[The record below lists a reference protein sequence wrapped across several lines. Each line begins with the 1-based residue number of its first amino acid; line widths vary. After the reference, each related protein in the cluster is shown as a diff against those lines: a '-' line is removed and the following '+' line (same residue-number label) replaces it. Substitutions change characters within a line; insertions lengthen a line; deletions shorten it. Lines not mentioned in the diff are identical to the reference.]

1 MSVKTKR
8 NLTELSTQTPEAA
21 ASQALKMPHAPDIE
35 RLVVGALMGDDHALA
50 EKLYREVSF
59 LKPAHFYTPEDRA
72 IYGQIVE
79 LVSEGKPF
87 DDLMLAQ
94 KLKQAAA
101 DGRTAHVNLLEQIGG
116 VAALE
121 KRKID
126 ARRKKEYSIEHYA
139 RLLFRYHTQREAIE
153 ILTSQLDR
161 VLKAKED
168 DIFDVRND
176 IADSLRAT
184 SDTSFLRAQEA
195 NKDIAEA
202 EEEAPMRMLM
212 GSLIWENTISFLF
225 ASTGKGKTIFGVQIA
240 EAIGRGQGLFPYLT
254 QFGTE
259 YLLHNECT
267 EGLKVGYVD
276 LELSKH
282 QFKKRF
288 TNPLTKEIYKLSDNV
303 IRISTNRNGRRRGER
318 ENAIFRDIENAV
330 AMHKIKF
337 LVIDNITKLSPE
349 AKSDSKVMAPLMER
363 FEYLRDKF
371 GLTLLILGHTPKRV
385 NLTQPMSNYD
395 MAGSAIAADYCDSMF
410 CIGEDVNDEKL
421 KYIKQ
426 VKDRESEG
434 TYGIDNVI
442 RCQIEAAENG
452 TFLSMHYRN
461 CGNERDHLE
470 HFMSRDAQDALI
482 EAAVKKKAENPTMG
496 WRTVAK
502 EINWNL
508 SHDTLRNKMIKYA
521 QDSPQYEFD
530 RETALFHRKD
540 SSAQPS
546 ESRAAAQ

>member
-1 MSVKTKR
+1 MSKTKR
-8 NLTELSTQTPEAA
+8 NLTELPTAQTNT
-21 ASQALKMPHAPDIE
+21 ASIAHKMPHAPEIE
-35 RLVVGALMGDDHALA
+35 RLVVGALMGDDHALSA
-50 EKLYREVSF
+50 KLYREVSF
-59 LKPAHFYTPEDRA
+59 LKADHFYSPEDRA
-72 IYGQIVE
+72 IYGQIIE
-79 LVSEGKPF
+79 LIAEGKPF

-101 DGRTAHVNLLEQIGG
+101 DGRTAHANLLEQIGG

-121 KRKID
+121 KRKLE

-153 ILTSQLDR
+153 ILTTQLDR

-202 EEEAPMRMLM
+202 EEEAPMRMMM

-225 ASTGKGKTIFGVQIA
+225 ASPGKGKTVLAVQIS
-240 EAIGRGQGLFPYLT
+240 EAIARGKGMFPFTTSLGEE
-254 QFGTE
+254 F
-259 YLLHNECT
+259 LLPNECT
-267 EGLKVGYVD
+267 DGMKVGYVD

-288 TNPLTKEIYKLSDNV
+288 TNPVTGETYKLSDNF
-303 IRISTNRNGRRRGER
+303 IRISTNRGGRRKSMDKEGT
-318 ENAIFRDIENAV
+318 IFRDIENEV
-330 AMHKIKF
+330 ASHKIKF
-337 LVIDNITKLSPE
+337 LVIDNISKLSPD
-349 AKSDSKVMAPLMER
+349 AKSDGEVMARLMDR
-363 FEYLRDKF
+363 FEYLRDKYN
-371 GLTLLILGHTPKRV
+371 LTLLILAHTPKRI
-385 NLTQPMSNYD
+385 NLTQPMSLYD
-395 MAGSAIAADYCDSMF
+395 MAGSAIAADYSDSMI
-410 CIGEDVNDEKL
+410 CIGEDITDPKL

-426 VKDRESEG
+426 VKDREGEG
-434 TYGIDNVI
+434 QFGIENVI
-442 RCQIEAAENG
+442 RCQIELAENN

-470 HFMSRDAQDALI
+470 QFMSREAQDALI
-482 EAAVKKKAENPTMG
+482 EAAVKKKSDNPTMG
-496 WRTVAK
+496 WRTVAE

-508 SHDTLRNKMIKYA
+508 SHSTLRTKMIQYA
-521 QDSPQYEFD
+521 QNSPQYEFD
-530 RETALFHRKD
+530 SVTASFHRKD
-540 SSAQPS
+540 NSTQPTEGRSAG
-546 ESRAAAQ
+546 AK